1 MKKIVSLFLIAAV
14 LFLSSC
20 STKNVE
26 QMPQKQSQNKADN
39 AVATKNAAQDF
50 KLKTIDGNEVSLA
63 DYKGKAIVLNFFATW
78 CPPCRAEFP
87 GFIQMVEEY
96 KNDDGIVFLFVNVAE
111 DKGVVNNFLKDR
123 NYNIKP
129 LLDEKGEVSSLYG
142 VVGLPT
148 TVIIDKEFNIFTTHV
163 GFMEK
168 RDLKNLIERVK

>member
-1 MKKIVSLFLIAAV
+1 MTL
-14 LFLSSC
+14 
-20 STKNVE
+20 T
-26 QMPQKQSQNKADN
+26 
-39 AVATKNAAQDF
+39 
-50 KLKTIDGNEVSLA
+50 
-63 DYKGKAIVLNFFATW
+63 
-78 CPPCRAEFP
+78 
-87 GFIQMVEEY
+87 
-96 KNDDGIVFLFVNVAE
+96 

>member
-63 DYKGKAIVLNFFATW
+63 DYKGKAIVLNFLQH
-78 CPPCRAEFP
+78 
-87 GFIQMVEEY
+87 GVHLVEQ
-96 KNDDGIVFLFVNVAE
+96 
-111 DKGVVNNFLKDR
+111 NFLVLFKW
-123 NYNIKP
+123 
-129 LLDEKGEVSSLYG
+129 
-142 VVGLPT
+142 
-148 TVIIDKEFNIFTTHV
+148 
-163 GFMEK
+163 
-168 RDLKNLIERVK
+168 LKNTKMMMGLYFYLLM